1 VTSAV
6 AADSALRA
14 IRMRLAALS
23 DAEKKVAEYVLAEPK
38 KTLHYNVAE
47 LARKSGSSQAA
58 VVRFCKRIGVQ
69 GFGDFKLRLA
79 RDVFQ
84 GRDERFLPDL
94 DLESGATARSVI
106 RNIVGATQMSLS
118 RLAELLDPRLVDE
131 AVELIVGS
139 SLTALFGV
147 GASGVVA
154 YDFYQKLLRIGLP
167 SSCTADTDL
176 QITAAASLRP
186 GNLAFIVSYSGE
198 TASMLEAARQA
209 HTRGVRVIT
218 LTMDG
223 PNRLRDLSD
232 LPLPVPVSERL
243 YREGAMMSRATQL
256 AVVDI
261 LYSVIVSRN
270 LDASIAAISRTMDAT
285 HPGRG

>member
-1 VTSAV
+1 MNAAV
-6 AADSALRA
+6 VESALHA
-14 IRMRLAALS
+14 IRTRCAALS
-23 DAEKKVAEYVLAEPK
+23 EAEKKVAEYVLAEPK

-58 VVRFCKRIGVQ
+58 VVRFCKRIGVR
-69 GFGDFKLRLA
+69 GFADFKLRLA

-84 GRDERFLPDL
+84 DRDERFLPDL
-94 DLESGATARSVI
+94 ELESGAPAQSVI
-106 RNIVGATQMSLS
+106 RNIIGTTQRSLS

-131 AVELIVGS
+131 AVELIVTS

-186 GNLAFIVSYSGE
+186 RNLAFIVSYSGE

-209 HTRGVRVIT
+209 RARGVGVIT

-232 LPLPVPVSERL
+232 VPLLVPVSERL

-261 LYSVIVSRN
+261 LYSVIVSRD

>member
-1 VTSAV
+1 VSA
-6 AADSALRA
+6 AAVESALGA
-14 IRMRLAALS
+14 IRSRLAALS
-23 DAEKKVAEYVLAEPK
+23 EAEKKVAQYVLAETK

-47 LARKSGSSQAA
+47 LARKSSASQAA
-58 VVRFCKRIGVQ
+58 VVRFCKRIGAE
-69 GFGDFKLRLA
+69 GFGNFKLRLA

-84 GRDERFLPDL
+84 DRDERFLPDL
-94 DLESGATARSVI
+94 DLESDASAQSVI
-106 RNIVGATQMSLS
+106 RTVVGSTQRSLS
-118 RLAELLDPRLVDE
+118 RLAELLDPRRVEE
-131 AVELIVGS
+131 AVDLIAGS
-139 SLTALFGV
+139 TLTALFGI
-147 GASGVVA
+147 GASGMVA

-167 SSCTADTDL
+167 SSCAADTDL

-198 TASMLEAARQA
+198 TASMLEVARQA
-209 HTRGVRVIT
+209 RARDVSIVT

-223 PNRLRDLSD
+223 PNSLRGLGDV
-232 LPLPVPVSERL
+232 PLLVPVSERL
-243 YREGAMMSRATQL
+243 YREGAMMSRTDQL

-285 HPGRG
+285 HPGKG